1 VKITDAK
8 VIVCCPGRNFVTLKI
23 FTDQGIYRLGDAT
36 LNGMEKSVVA
46 YLENYC
52 IPSLLGRDPRNTED
66 IWHYFY
72 RGGLLE
78 TGSCINDCGIGY
90 RYGIVGY

>member
-1 VKITDAK
+1 MKITDAK

-23 FTDQGIYRLGDAT
+23 ITDQGIYGLGDAT

-52 IPSLLGRDPRNTED
+52 IPSLNWAEIPEILKIYGT
-66 IWHYFY
+66 IST
-72 RGGLLE
+72 GGF
-78 TGSCINDCGIGY
+78 TGDAVLY
-90 RYGIVGY
+90 Q